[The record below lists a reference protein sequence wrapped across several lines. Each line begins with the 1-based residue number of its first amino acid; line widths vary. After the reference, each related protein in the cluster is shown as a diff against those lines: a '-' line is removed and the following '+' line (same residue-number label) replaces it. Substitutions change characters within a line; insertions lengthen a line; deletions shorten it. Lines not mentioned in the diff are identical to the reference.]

1 MCERSSRDIA
11 NFMKT
16 KIPGA
21 LYGPCLL
28 THWLKVNK
36 YISYIVWIERIREH
50 KDSRLEQF
58 EVEKL
63 KEISDGSRAYFQ
75 SDQSE

>member
-1 MCERSSRDIA
+1 
-11 NFMKT
+11 MKT
-16 KIPGA
+16 RVPGA

-28 THWLKVNK
+28 INWLEVSH

-63 KEISDGSRAYFQ
+63 KETSDGSRAYFQ
-75 SDQSE
+75 SDQS